1 MEEIS
6 NLKKEITRLKDSVTE
21 KEVEINRFRSMYE
34 ETNTELKNFQI
45 EKMKKSKLLIENKM
59 NGDKFMQLYK
69 DSKEQNKL
77 LQEERIKLMEMIKSK
92 DQVKFEE
99 VSNVNQMYTEA
110 RKECDRLLEVNSKL
124 TTDTVKLRT
133 ALATIEQRFED

>member
-1 MEEIS
+1 M
-6 NLKKEITRLKDSVTE
+6 KKEITRLKDSVTE